1 MQTYSTLIWAGDI
14 SKIMIIIN
22 KFEIFFIKYINPLY
36 EQPFTIYGIF
46 TN

>member
-22 KFEIFFIKYINPLY
+22 KFEIFVIKYINPLY

-46 TN
+46 IN